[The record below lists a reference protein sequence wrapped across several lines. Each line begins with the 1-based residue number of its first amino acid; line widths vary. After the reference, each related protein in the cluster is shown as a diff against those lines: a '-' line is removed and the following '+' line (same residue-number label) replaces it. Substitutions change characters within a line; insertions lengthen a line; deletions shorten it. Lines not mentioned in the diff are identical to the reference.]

1 MRSKIWSTAVVV
13 FALVSMTAAQDKKQQ
28 PKTSGGEDILTVVG
42 CVQKEA
48 DYRSQHNEGRGG
60 AANTGIGVSN
70 EFVLRGANT
79 VDSETLKPINTG
91 GTGKDVT
98 YSLTGRLEGEV
109 ASAVGQQIAVTGYV
123 EKADSAGTNKV
134 KDLPMFNIESWR
146 KVEGRCQ

>member
-1 MRSKIWSTAVVV
+1 MRSKIWSTAAVA
-13 FALVSMTAAQDKKQQ
+13 FALVSLTAAQDNKQQ

-48 DYRSQHNEGRGG
+48 DYRAQHNEGRGG
-60 AANTGIGVSN
+60 AANTGVGVSN

-79 VDSETLKPINTG
+79 VNSETLKPINTG
-91 GTGKDVT
+91 GSGKNVT
-98 YSLTGRLEGEV
+98 YSLTGRLESEV

-123 EKADSAGTNKV
+123 EKAKSEGTEKV
-134 KDLPMFNIESWR
+134 RDLPMFNVESWR

>member
-1 MRSKIWSTAVVV
+1 MRSKIWSTAAVV
-13 FALVSMTAAQDKKQQ
+13 FALVSLAAAQDNKQQ
-28 PKTSGGEDILTVVG
+28 PKNSGGEDILTVVG

-48 DYRSQHNEGRGG
+48 DYRAQHNQGRGG
-60 AANTGIGVSN
+60 VANTGVGESN

-79 VDSETLKPINTG
+79 VDKETLKPINTG
-91 GTGKDVT
+91 GTGTNVT
-98 YSLTGRLEGEV
+98 YTLTGRLEGEL

-134 KDLPMFNIESWR
+134 KDLPNFNVESWR